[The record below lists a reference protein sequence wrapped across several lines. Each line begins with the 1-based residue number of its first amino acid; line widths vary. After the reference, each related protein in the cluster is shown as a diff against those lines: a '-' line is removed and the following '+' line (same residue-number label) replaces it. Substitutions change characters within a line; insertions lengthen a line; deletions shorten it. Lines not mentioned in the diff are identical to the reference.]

1 MGFARLGALAAALMS
16 LLPAARGLAQAQP
29 AAAKPASKP
38 PAGQRQSAAP
48 APWKSVEIG
57 NYYLRRK
64 NYRAALSRFRE
75 AVTTDPEYA
84 EGYLGLGRVYEKT
97 GKRRKALAAYQK
109 YLDLLPSD
117 RDAENAKQV
126 HRAMARLRKNSG

>member
-1 MGFARLGALAAALMS
+1 MS

-29 AAAKPASKP
+29 NPRNPTSKP
-38 PAGQRQSAAP
+38 KPGPQRSAAQPKAASGLREAPP

-64 NYRAALSRFRE
+64 NYRAALSRFQE
-75 AVTTDPEYA
+75 AVTTDPDYA
-84 EGYLGLGRVYEKT
+84 EGYRGLGRVYEKT
-97 GKRRKALAAYQK
+97 GNRRKALAAYQK

-126 HRAMARLRKNSG
+126 HRAMARLKKDSDE